1 MSTSMRATM
10 NTDGAHEAQLRA
22 WLTPDP
28 WRLACLEAMA
38 ALDLFDGWIGAGF
51 VRSLVWDRLHGFPGP
66 TPLADVDVLFFEPE
80 SGRDRENE
88 VASALADR
96 LPEVPWSVKNQARM
110 HVRNGDTPYRDTED
124 ALCHWLETPTAVAVR
139 LTAGGAVEILA
150 PFGLNDLFALAVR
163 PTPHA
168 RSRRDRLK
176 AYRLRMAEKA
186 WPATW
191 PGVRVYGS

>member
-10 NTDGAHEAQLRA
+10 NTDGANETQLRA

-66 TPLADVDVLFFEPE
+66 TPLADVDVLFFEPG

-88 VASALADR
+88 VAAALADR

-110 HVRNGDTPYRDTED
+110 HVRNGAGWRPRRPWPCASQPAARWKSWRPSALTTSSRLPYV
-124 ALCHWLETPTAVAVR
+124 P
-139 LTAGGAVEILA
+139 
-150 PFGLNDLFALAVR
+150 R
-163 PTPHA
+163 PTPG
-168 RSRRDRLK
+168 
-176 AYRLRMAEKA
+176 
-186 WPATW
+186 PAGT
-191 PGVRVYGS
+191 G